1 MSRRKLRPSVSNPE
15 SWELRGQLLTMD
27 TVVVKPDIPDRA
39 TAIFKDNKLRLLMT
53 LSGFERL
60 GIDDE
65 LGATWIIPS
74 TLSARELHET
84 HDCIDRHRRDPVM
97 QYGDDGDTM
106 NAEDMLRRK
115 ANTAARQ
122 RKAEYDDDSDGDGII
137 DDGEEEFLFPAGGS
151 VDDKTRKKDALKE
164 MKSKKRRRRHAA
176 GSEDEDGGLSDA
188 TREARRKARLETD
201 REKRRKIKSNEFVG
215 DSDDDDEADAEFFRR
230 EEEMRKGQAGRVMEA
245 LRAGRVEKKAEGVQG
260 VAKKEAKRK
269 GDTLDAGKGK
279 RRKPSP
285 KRLDDSDDDV
295 MSLGNAGSSSPPA
308 KRALS
313 ISSEDEA
320 TDTPLSSPHPASSQT
335 REHGDSSQDG
345 IGRKIEAVT
354 LSSRPDVEEGN
365 GKGVGDADERE
376 IGSDEDLVVKR
387 PSGRRKQMVVSDYSD

>member
-1 MSRRKLRPSVSNPE
+1 M
-15 SWELRGQLLTMD
+15 GA
-27 TVVVKPDIPDRA
+27 VVVKPDTPDRA
-39 TAIFKDNKLRLLMT
+39 TAMFKDNKLRLLMT

-74 TLSARELHET
+74 ALSARDLQET

-106 NAEDMLRRK
+106 IAEDMLRRK
-115 ANTAARQ
+115 ANTTAKQ
-122 RKAEYDDDSDGDGII
+122 RRAEYDDDSDGDGII
-137 DDGEEEFLFPAGGS
+137 DDGGEEFLFPAGGP
-151 VDDKTRKKDALKE
+151 VDNKTRKKDALKE
-164 MKSKKRRRRHAA
+164 MKSKRRRRRHAA

-285 KRLDDSDDDV
+285 ERLDNSDDDV
-295 MSLGNAGSSSPPA
+295 MSLGDAGSSSPPA
-308 KRALS
+308 GRALS

-354 LSSRPDVEEGN
+354 LSSGPDVEEGN

-387 PSGRRKQMVVSDYSD
+387 PSGRRKQMVISDDSD

>member
-1 MSRRKLRPSVSNPE
+1 M
-15 SWELRGQLLTMD
+15 
-27 TVVVKPDIPDRA
+27 
-39 TAIFKDNKLRLLMT
+39 FKDNKLRFLMT

-65 LGATWIIPS
+65 PGATWIIPS
-74 TLSARELHET
+74 ALSARELHET

-122 RKAEYDDDSDGDGII
+122 RRAEYDDDSDGDGII
-137 DDGEEEFLFPAGGS
+137 DDGEEEFLFPAGGP

-164 MKSKKRRRRHAA
+164 MKSKRRRRRHAV
-176 GSEDEDGGLSDA
+176 GSDDEDGGLSDA

-295 MSLGNAGSSSPPA
+295 MSLGNAGSSSPPD

-345 IGRKIEAVT
+345 MGRKIEAVT

-387 PSGRRKQMVVSDYSD
+387 PSGRRKQMVVSDDSD

>member
-1 MSRRKLRPSVSNPE
+1 M
-15 SWELRGQLLTMD
+15 
-27 TVVVKPDIPDRA
+27 
-39 TAIFKDNKLRLLMT
+39 FKDNKLRLLMT

-65 LGATWIIPS
+65 PGATWIIPS
-74 TLSARELHET
+74 ALSARELHET

-122 RKAEYDDDSDGDGII
+122 RRAEYDDDSDGDGII
-137 DDGEEEFLFPAGGS
+137 DDGEEEFLFPAGGP

-164 MKSKKRRRRHAA
+164 MKSKRRRRRHAA

-188 TREARRKARLETD
+188 TREARRKARLEAD

-215 DSDDDDEADAEFFRR
+215 DSDDDVEADAEFFRK

-269 GDTLDAGKGK
+269 GDTLNARNGK

-285 KRLDDSDDDV
+285 ERLEDSDDDL
-295 MSLGNAGSSSPPA
+295 MSLGDAGSSSPPA

-335 REHGDSSQDG
+335 RDHTGSSQDG

-354 LSSRPDVEEGN
+354 LSSRPDFEEGT
-365 GKGVGDADERE
+365 GKGGGDADERE
-376 IGSDEDLVVKR
+376 SGSDEDVVAKR
-387 PSGRRKQMVVSDYSD
+387 PSGRRKQMVIVSDDSD

>member
-1 MSRRKLRPSVSNPE
+1 M
-15 SWELRGQLLTMD
+15 G
-27 TVVVKPDIPDRA
+27 TVVVKPDTPDRT
-39 TAIFKDNKLRLLMT
+39 TAMFKDNKLRLLMT

-65 LGATWIIPS
+65 LGATWIVPS
-74 TLSARELHET
+74 ALSARELHET

-97 QYGDDGDTM
+97 QYGDDGDPM

-115 ANTAARQ
+115 ANTAAKQ
-122 RKAEYDDDSDGDGII
+122 RRAEYDDDSDGDGII
-137 DDGEEEFLFPAGGS
+137 DDGEEEFLFPAGGP

-164 MKSKKRRRRHAA
+164 MKSRRRRRRHAA
-176 GSEDEDGGLSDA
+176 GSDDEDGGLSDA

-215 DSDDDDEADAEFFRR
+215 DSDDDDEADAEFFRK
-230 EEEMRKGQAGRVMEA
+230 EEEMRKGQAGKVMEA

-260 VAKKEAKRK
+260 VAKNEAKRK

-285 KRLDDSDDDV
+285 ERLDDSDDDV
-295 MSLGNAGSSSPPA
+295 MSLGGAGSSSSPPA
-308 KRALS
+308 ERALS
-313 ISSEDEA
+313 ISSEDET
-320 TDTPLSSPHPASSQT
+320 TDTPLSSPHPAPSQT

-354 LSSRPDVEEGN
+354 LSGRVNTEEGDR
-365 GKGVGDADERE
+365 KRVGDADERE
-376 IGSDEDLVVKR
+376 ISSDEDLIVKR
-387 PSGRRKQMVVSDYSD
+387 PAGRRKQIMVVSDDSD

>member
-1 MSRRKLRPSVSNPE
+1 M
-15 SWELRGQLLTMD
+15 G
-27 TVVVKPDIPDRA
+27 TVVIKPDTPDRA
-39 TAIFKDNKLRLLMT
+39 TAMFKDNKLRLLMT

-74 TLSARELHET
+74 ALSARELHET

-115 ANTAARQ
+115 ANTTAKQ
-122 RKAEYDDDSDGDGII
+122 RRAEYDDDSDGDGII
-137 DDGEEEFLFPAGGS
+137 DDGEEEFLFPASGP

-164 MKSKKRRRRHAA
+164 MKSKRRRRRHAA

-188 TREARRKARLETD
+188 TRDARRKARLETD

-215 DSDDDDEADAEFFRR
+215 DSDDDDEADTEFFRR

-269 GDTLDAGKGK
+269 GETLDAGNGK

-285 KRLDDSDDDV
+285 ERLDDSDDDV
-295 MSLGNAGSSSPPA
+295 MSLGDAGSSSPPA
-308 KRALS
+308 GRALS

-354 LSSRPDVEEGN
+354 LSSRPDVEEGTRKR
-365 GKGVGDADERE
+365 GGDADEHE

-387 PSGRRKQMVVSDYSD
+387 PSGRRKQMVVSDDSD